1 MQLLRAGRQP
11 LSAAVVEVQ
20 RLLASS
26 SASRGLLIVFTCYTV
41 STALSKVSLAYI
53 SVPLQV
59 VVKSGKSAHGAATC
73 CACYA
78 PRLLTHARTRA
89 RAVIPVMAGGRFIT
103 GKRYSW
109 AEYAGAVLLAAGVA
123 LFSGAGGNASAAA
136 RGGADA
142 LSIGLGLLAIT
153 LCADALLGNWQERT
167 MKDAAITPSQLM
179 LLQSLFA
186 AALSAVAAVAAGEM
200 EEGLALL
207 RAEGG
212 ARIARLLVCYAAVM
226 LLGTTAI
233 LTLVELRGA
242 AAAVLVTLVR
252 KCSSM
257 FFSFLLWPKPLSAR
271 HILGAALVFAA
282 PFASQRMSKAA
293 AAAKTAREE
302 PSKGA
307 SGRLSKHVDA
317 SQQV

>member
-1 MQLLRAGRQP
+1 
-11 LSAAVVEVQ
+11 
-20 RLLASS
+20 
-26 SASRGLLIVFTCYTV
+26 
-41 STALSKVSLAYI
+41 
-53 SVPLQV
+53 
-59 VVKSGKSAHGAATC
+59 
-73 CACYA
+73 
-78 PRLLTHARTRA
+78 
-89 RAVIPVMAGGRFIT
+89 MAGGRFIT

-186 AALSAVAAVAAGEM
+186 AALSAVAAVAGGEM
-200 EEGLALL
+200 QEGLALL
-207 RAEGG
+207 RGEGG
-212 ARIARLLVCYAAVM
+212 ARLARLLVCYAAVM

-233 LTLVELRGA
+233 LTLVDLRGA

-257 FFSFLLWPKPLSAR
+257 FFSFLLWR
-271 HILGAALVFAA
+271 
-282 PFASQRMSKAA
+282 AA
-293 AAAKTAREE
+293 ACALALAPCKLTHACACAG
-302 PSKGA
+302 PSRCPRA
-307 SGRLSKHVDA
+307 TSWAPRWCSRRPSRRSA
-317 SQQV
+317 